1 MDPQT
6 AEDNMDWMLK
16 GIKEDVQELKFNLRT
31 GDPDTYLMSAITIL
45 CIVSLVGQLAG
56 WF

>member
-1 MDPQT
+1 
-6 AEDNMDWMLK
+6 MDWMFK

-45 CIVSLVGQLAG
+45 CTVSLVGQLAG